1 MRRIFHLFC
10 FLALGS
16 IFLLTSCS
24 EDEPVYTQ
32 PGISFGTGTGL
43 ISADVSIP
51 IYSPV
56 KISLTAAKG
65 SEPLKYIQVKVDGI
79 LLPPLTFKINGS
91 GANANPALLIGE
103 DKNGI
108 TNTYEFLSSTEPD
121 TILYEFTIADDKD
134 SLITKT
140 LSVIFTGT
148 PATTRATGLIVYNY
162 SGNRLGGL
170 DLYNAKVV
178 SGNDPNAHIRDFG
191 VVDPQSNFTWVKKFK
206 PLQGSVIKNPP
217 TGLSFAEISYQEDII
232 YLFDNGS
239 NDVGSI
245 DTKVLAKGDFFVV
258 KNGTSYFAISIDNLT
273 ATANDNLDN
282 YEVSLK
288 R

>member
-1 MRRIFHLFC
+1 MRHIQQFTY
-10 FLALGS
+10 FLVLTT
-16 IFLLTSCS
+16 LVMLTSCS
-24 EDEPVYTQ
+24 EDDPVHIN
-32 PGISFGTGTGL
+32 PGILFESGTGF
-43 ISADVSIP
+43 ISSDVSIP

-56 KISLTAAKG
+56 KMKLTAVKG
-65 SEPLKYIQVKVDGI
+65 SQPLKYIQVKVDGMQ
-79 LLPPLTFKINGS
+79 LPPLSFKVNGS
-91 GANANPALLIGE
+91 DANANPALLIGA
-103 DKNGI
+103 DKDGI
-108 TNTYEFLSSTEPD
+108 TNTYEFASSTEPD
-121 TILYEFTIADDKD
+121 TLVYEFTIADDKD
-134 SLITKT
+134 SLIVQS

-162 SGNRLGGL
+162 SGNRHGGL

-178 SGNDPNAHIRDFG
+178 SGNDPNAHVRDFG

-206 PLQGSVIKNPP
+206 PLQGSIIKNPP
-217 TGLSFAEISYQEDII
+217 TGLSFAEISYVEDII